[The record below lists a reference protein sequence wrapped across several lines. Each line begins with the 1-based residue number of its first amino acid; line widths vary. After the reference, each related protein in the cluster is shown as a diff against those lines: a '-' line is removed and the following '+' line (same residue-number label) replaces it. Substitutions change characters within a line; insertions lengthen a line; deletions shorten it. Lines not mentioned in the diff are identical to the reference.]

1 MDYLPLGKTGLYVS
15 RLCMGAMTFAETG
28 QKGVG
33 WIATEG
39 QEFADQMVGKALDA
53 GINFFDTANMYA
65 RGASERIL
73 GKSLKGK
80 RDDVVIATK
89 LYHPM
94 GHTANSVGT
103 SRLAVM
109 REVEAS
115 LERLGTDYI
124 DLYQV
129 HGWDDTTPIEE
140 TMRALDDCVR
150 QGKVRYIGLSNF
162 AGWQIALAD
171 GVAGQLGTEKF
182 CSAQVYYSLVG
193 RDLERDIL
201 PAVKHLG
208 IGTMIYSPLAAGFL
222 SGKYTDADGK
232 GGRRSTF
239 SYPPVDQEL
248 GDQIVYVLRDI
259 AEAHGVSP
267 SQVAISWVLA
277 QDGVTSVI
285 VGARKIEQLEDNLA
299 AYDLKLSDEELQRL
313 NEVSARPMQY
323 PQWQPALNRTQ
334 GVGAAIDHSAKVTA
348 KK

>member
-1 MDYLPLGKTGLYVS
+1 MDYVSLGNTGLYVS
-15 RLCMGAMTFAETG
+15 RLCMGAMTFAESG

-33 WIATEG
+33 WLATEG

-65 RGASERIL
+65 RGASERVL
-73 GKSLKGK
+73 GKALKGK
-80 RDDVVIATK
+80 REEVVVATK

-94 GHTANSVGT
+94 SNTANSAGT

-129 HGWDDTTPIEE
+129 HGWDTTTPIEE
-140 TMRALDDCVR
+140 TMRALDEVVK

-162 AGWQIALAD
+162 AGWQIAHAN
-171 GVAGQLGTEKF
+171 GVAGQMGTEKF

-201 PAVKHLG
+201 PAVKQLG
-208 IGTMIYSPLAAGFL
+208 VGTMIYSPLAAGFL

-232 GGRRSTF
+232 GGRRATIA
-239 SYPPVDQEL
+239 YPPVDQEQ
-248 GDQIVYVLRDI
+248 GDQVVYALREI
-259 AEAHGVSP
+259 GEAHGVSP
-267 SQVAISWVLA
+267 SQVALAWVLA
-277 QDGVTSVI
+277 QSGVTSVI

-299 AYDLKLSDEELQRL
+299 AYNLELSDEELQKL
-313 NEVSARPMQY
+313 DEVSARPMQY
-323 PQWQPALNRTQ
+323 PQWQPSITREQ
-334 GVGAAIDHSAKVTA
+334 SVGAAIDHSKNVG
-348 KK
+348 KKK

>member
-1 MDYLPLGKTGLYVS
+1 MDYVSLGNTGLYVS

-33 WIATEG
+33 WLATEG

-65 RGASERIL
+65 RGASERVL
-73 GKSLKGK
+73 GKALKGK
-80 RDDVVIATK
+80 REDVVVATK

-94 GHTANSVGT
+94 SNTPNSVGT

-109 REVEAS
+109 KEVDAS

-140 TMRALDDCVR
+140 TMRALDEVVR

-162 AGWQIALAD
+162 AGWQIAHAD

-232 GGRRSTF
+232 GGRRSAISF
-239 SYPPVDQEL
+239 PPVDQEL

-267 SQVAISWVLA
+267 SQVALAWVLA
-277 QDGVTSVI
+277 QDGVSSVI

-299 AYDLKLSDEELQRL
+299 AYNLKLSDEEMQKLE
-313 NEVSARPMQY
+313 EVSARPMQY
-323 PQWQPALNRTQ
+323 PQWQPALTRNQ
-334 GVGAAIDHSAKVTA
+334 GVGAGIDHSKKVTA

>member
-1 MDYLPLGKTGLYVS
+1 MDYLPLGNTGLYVS
-15 RLCMGAMTFAETG
+15 RLCFGAMTFAEAG
-28 QKGVG
+28 QKEMA
-33 WIATEG
+33 WIGTEG
-39 QEFADQMVGKALDA
+39 QDFADQMVGKALDA

-65 RGASERIL
+65 SGASERML
-73 GKSLKGK
+73 GKALQGK
-80 RDDVVIATK
+80 RHKNIIATK

-94 GHTANSVGT
+94 SRHPNAVGT

-109 REVEAS
+109 KEVEDS
-115 LERLGTDYI
+115 LQRLDTDYI

-129 HGWDDTTPIEE
+129 HGWDETTPIEE

-162 AGWQIALAD
+162 AAWQIAVAD
-171 GVAGQLGTEKF
+171 GVARQLGTERF

-208 IGTMIYSPLAAGFL
+208 VGTMIYSPLAAGFL
-222 SGKYTDADGK
+222 SGKYTDSDGEK
-232 GGRRSTF
+232 GRRSTF

-248 GDQIVYVLRDI
+248 GDKVVYVLRDI
-259 AEAHGVSP
+259 AKAHDATP
-267 SQVAISWVLA
+267 SQVALSWVLH
-277 QDGVTSVI
+277 QEGVTSVI

-299 AYDLKLSDEELQRL
+299 AYHLELSDEDLQKL
-313 NEVSARPMQY
+313 DEVSARPMQY
-323 PQWQPALNRTQ
+323 PQWQPSMKRGQ
-334 GVGAAIDHSAKVTA
+334 GAGAAMDHSAKVSS